1 MAYGRSNHPGSTT
14 ILVATEFKEGCLGGQ
29 LGGRFEHDSGFE
41 LESSAIVN
49 KCHREQA
56 MAKYATTKYATTK
69 YATTKYATTK
79 YATTKERAITPR
91 EGSALNLSA

>member
-1 MAYGRSNHPGSTT
+1 MPEQDSLSVVPLNIKMAYGRSNHPGSTT

-49 KCHREQA
+49 KCHREQV
-56 MAKYATTKYATTK
+56 
-69 YATTKYATTK
+69 
-79 YATTKERAITPR
+79 P
-91 EGSALNLSA
+91 S